1 MVTAA
6 MGEGAASAEALLH
19 ELQVHQAE
27 LEMQNEELRCAQL
40 ALDASHARYVE
51 LYDQAPVGYCGLDSQ
66 GRILQANLHAAEL
79 LGMSRPALCGMHL
92 TRFVAAVDQDLCYLQ
107 LRALLRDGMVQTT
120 EMRMQRAEGRQFW
133 AQHQMSMPPQ
143 SAAEALLAGTP
154 GALERSVLL
163 VITDIS
169 ARRQTEESL
178 KLAASVFTHARE
190 GIMITEPDGTIV
202 NVNEAFCRI
211 TGFEPSEVLGRNPRL
226 LESNLHDLAFYEAM
240 WAELLQQGHCH
251 REIWNRRKN
260 GEVYAIAQTISA
272 VRDAQGRIE
281 HFVSLF
287 SDVTVLKAHED
298 QLKHIA
304 HFDALTHLPNR
315 ILLADRL
322 HQAMSQAQR
331 RGQMVAV
338 AFLDLDGFKAVNDL
352 YGHGVGDQM
361 LVALADRMQE
371 AMRDGDTLA
380 RLGGDEFV
388 AVLSELS
395 TVSACVPVLTRLL
408 AAAAQPWS
416 HGALQ
421 LQLSASLGVTFFPQL
436 EDIDADQLLRQ
447 ADQAMYQA
455 KLAGKNRYH
464 IFDAEHDRSVRGLHE
479 SLQRIRAALRQQ
491 EFLLVYQPKVDMR
504 ANRVVGAEALIRWQH
519 PERGLLPPLV
529 FLPMIEDH
537 VLAVELGEWVIAEA
551 LRQIMRWRSQGLV
564 LPVSVNVGARQLQRA
579 DFVDRLRALLAEQAD
594 LPPGLLTIEVLE
606 TSALEDVQHVSQ
618 VIEACKGMGVEFA
631 LDDFGTGY
639 SSLTYL
645 KRLPVAQLKIDQSFV
660 RDMLDNPVD
669 LAILQ
674 GVIGMARAFRCEVIA
689 EGVET
694 QRHSQQLLA
703 LGCELAQ
710 GYGIARPMAADQ
722 LPEWVEAWTRDPRWL
737 A

>member
-1 MVTAA
+1 
-6 MGEGAASAEALLH
+6 AEALLH
-19 ELQVHQAE
+19 ELQVHQVE

-51 LYDQAPVGYCGLDSQ
+51 LYDQAPVGYCSLDAQ

-79 LGMSRPALCGMHL
+79 LGMSRPALCGVHL
-92 TRFVAAVDQDLCYLQ
+92 TRFVAAVDQDRCYLQ
-107 LRALLRDGMVQTT
+107 LRALLRDGRVQTH
-120 EMRMQRAEGRQFW
+120 EMRMQRPDGRQFW

-143 SAAEALLAGTP
+143 SAAEAPLTGTT
-154 GALERSVLL
+154 GAFQRSVLL

-226 LESNLHDLAFYEAM
+226 LKSNLHDLAFYEAM

-338 AFLDLDGFKAVNDL
+338 AFLDLDGFKAVNDR

-564 LPVSVNVGARQLQRA
+564 LPVSVNVGARQLQQA

-694 QRHSQQLLA
+694 HRHSQQLLA

-710 GYGIARPMAADQ
+710 GYGIARPMAAAL
-722 LPEWVEAWTRDPRWL
+722 LPDWVEAWTRDPRWL

>member
-1 MVTAA
+1 
-6 MGEGAASAEALLH
+6 
-19 ELQVHQAE
+19 
-27 LEMQNEELRCAQL
+27 
-40 ALDASHARYVE
+40 
-51 LYDQAPVGYCGLDSQ
+51 
-66 GRILQANLHAAEL
+66 
-79 LGMSRPALCGMHL
+79 
-92 TRFVAAVDQDLCYLQ
+92 
-107 LRALLRDGMVQTT
+107 
-120 EMRMQRAEGRQFW
+120 
-133 AQHQMSMPPQ
+133 
-143 SAAEALLAGTP
+143 
-154 GALERSVLL
+154 
-163 VITDIS
+163 
-169 ARRQTEESL
+169 
-178 KLAASVFTHARE
+178 
-190 GIMITEPDGTIV
+190 
-202 NVNEAFCRI
+202 
-211 TGFEPSEVLGRNPRL
+211 
-226 LESNLHDLAFYEAM
+226 M

-338 AFLDLDGFKAVNDL
+338 AFLDLDGFKAVNDR

-564 LPVSVNVGARQLQRA
+564 LPVSVNVGARQLQQA

-710 GYGIARPMAADQ
+710 GYGIARPMAAAL
-722 LPEWVEAWTRDPRWL
+722 LPDWVEAWTRDPRWL